1 MRERNGSSMVHST
14 MGKKEA
20 NLLDY
25 WRILLKRKWVIVSVT
40 AVLLAVSGVV
50 TFTATP
56 LYQATATLLID
67 DPGSSMLTIQ
77 DLLNTGSGSSDWMG
91 TYFNTQLKILQSRQ
105 MAERVAKKMN
115 LAARPELSQPAGE
128 TGSLLGMVKTVVS
141 LRWLKGR
148 PDPGPETKPPDRA
161 DDPSALYAGFIL
173 DDLGVEPVVD
183 TRLVSLSFT
192 SPHPRLAV
200 DVVNTVAEEF
210 IAYSIEMRY
219 EATEQ
224 TTTFLTE
231 QIARYREDLA
241 AKQRE
246 LTKYTD
252 QKNIVPL
259 NDKESSVV
267 GQYSDQL
274 KALSEATIARVNAE
288 ASYRELSRLNVD
300 SLPQLINNPSIQELK
315 TKYAGYQS
323 DFAEKSK
330 TLGPNNPEMVS
341 LKSRLDTTK
350 GQLEAEIKKAADAA
364 YASWQTALGKER
376 TMESILA
383 GKRSEVSRM
392 SNDNIL
398 AQSLGREIQSLQDL
412 LKMLQDKQ
420 AQTDVSARLSG
431 LKTSNIK
438 TVDPAVVPKTPF
450 SPNPKRSLLVA
461 LLLGLMLG
469 TGLAFAADFL
479 DNSVKGPEDME
490 KLTGL
495 PSLGVIP
502 HFSTMSSRRKGSY
515 DAYGGVYGSAGSAE
529 DSALA
534 KVTEIELIN
543 HLYPKIS
550 ISEEYRTI
558 RTAILFSQAEAAS
571 RTIAFTSMSPEEGK
585 SSTLAN
591 LAISFAQ
598 LGDKV
603 LAVDADL
610 RKPRLAKIFQVR
622 NTTGL
627 AGVLTG
633 RATLEDAVQKT
644 AVDHLWVLPGGP
656 HPPNPAELLNSRRMR
671 DLLVEL
677 KKQYRVIL
685 IDLPPVLAVIDP
697 VIVSSMADGTLL
709 VVKTGKATRKP
720 LLKTMEELRKAKATV
735 IGAIFND
742 AKPRKG
748 GLSSNYFQYEYYQ
761 DPSISLPATKKD
773 GKP

>member
-1 MRERNGSSMVHST
+1 MVHNA

-20 NLLDY
+20 SLVEY

-40 AVLLAVSGVV
+40 AVLLATSGVMS
-50 TFTATP
+50 FTATP
-56 LYQATATLLID
+56 LYRASATLLIE
-67 DPGSSMLTIQ
+67 DPGQSMLTIQ
-77 DLLNTGSGSSDWMG
+77 DLLNTGSGSTDWMG
-91 TYFNTQLKILQSRQ
+91 TYYNTQLKILQSRQ
-105 MAERVAKKMN
+105 LAERVAKKMN
-115 LAARPELSQPAGE
+115 LAMRPELRQPSGE
-128 TGSLLGMVKTVVS
+128 TGSLLRMVKTVVS
-141 LRWLKGR
+141 LRWLKSR
-148 PDPGPETKPPDRA
+148 PELGPEAKPADRA
-161 DDPSALYAGFIL
+161 EDPSAMYAGYIL
-173 DDLGVEPVVD
+173 SDLGVEPVID
-183 TRLVSLSFT
+183 TRLVSLTFT
-192 SPHPRLAV
+192 SPHPRLAA
-200 DVVNTVAEEF
+200 DVVNTIAEEF

-224 TTTFLTE
+224 TTTFLAE

-246 LTKYTD
+246 LTRYSD
-252 QKNIVPL
+252 QKNIIPL
-259 NDKESSVV
+259 NDKESSMV
-267 GQYSDQL
+267 GQYDGQL

-288 ASYRELSRLNVD
+288 FSFRELSRLKAD
-300 SLPQLINNPSIQELK
+300 SLPQLVNNPTIQELK
-315 TKYAGYQS
+315 TKYSGYQS

-364 YASWQTALGKER
+364 YSAWQTALDKEKR
-376 TMESILA
+376 MESILA

-398 AQSLGREIQSLQDL
+398 AASLQREVTTLQDM

-420 AQTDVSARLSG
+420 AQTDVSARLNG

-438 TVDPAVVPKTPF
+438 TVDPAVVPEAPF

-469 TGLAFAADFL
+469 IGLAYMADFL
-479 DNSVKGPEDME
+479 DNSVKGPEDLE

-502 HFSTMSSRRKGSY
+502 HFSAAGAHRKGSY
-515 DAYGGVYGSAGSAE
+515 GTYGGTYGTPYGSAGESD

-534 KVTEIELIN
+534 KVSEVELIN
-543 HLYPKIS
+543 HLFPKIS
-550 ISEEYRTI
+550 IAEDYRTI

-585 SSTLAN
+585 SATLAN

-603 LAVDADL
+603 LAIDADL
-610 RKPRLAKIFQVR
+610 RKPRLAKVFQVR

-627 AGVLTG
+627 SGILTG
-633 RATLEDAVQKT
+633 RATVEDAVQKT
-644 AVDHLWVLPGGP
+644 AIDNLWVLPGGP
-656 HPPNPAELLNSRRMR
+656 HPPNPAELLNSRRMKE
-671 DLLVEL
+671 LLVQL
-677 KKQYRVIL
+677 KEQFRVIL

-697 VIVSSMADGTLL
+697 VIVSSMADCTVL
-709 VVKTGKATRKP
+709 VIKTGKATRKP
-720 LLKTMEELRKAKATV
+720 LLKTIEELRKAKAAI
-735 IGAIFND
+735 IGVIFND
-742 AKPRKG
+742 AKARKS

-761 DPSISLPATKKD
+761 DPGVSAQVTKK
-773 GKP
+773 GEKL